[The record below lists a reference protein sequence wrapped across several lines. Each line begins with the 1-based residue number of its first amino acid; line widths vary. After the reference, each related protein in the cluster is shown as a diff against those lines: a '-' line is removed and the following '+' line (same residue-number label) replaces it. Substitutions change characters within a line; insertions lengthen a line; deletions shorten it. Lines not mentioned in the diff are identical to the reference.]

1 MTPYAELDLVTN
13 FSFLEGGSHPSE
25 LVVQAK
31 ALGLSAIGVADRN
44 TLAGVVRAHT
54 AAKEQGLR
62 LLIGSRLV
70 FRDGTQLIVY
80 PRDRAAYGRLC
91 RLLSLGKS
99 RITDQPSSSG
109 RPQGEPEDPA
119 VPVNDAAPASSP
131 CAAGS
136 SGLSSAS
143 PEDDGVRI
151 PKGETWLTFEEA
163 LPFAEDLVAIVPAA
177 E

>member
-70 FRDGTQLIVY
+70 FREGTELIVY

-99 RITDQPSSSG
+99 RITDTSTSV
-109 RPQGEPEDPA
+109 EE
-119 VPVNDAAPASSP
+119 
-131 CAAGS
+131 
-136 SGLSSAS
+136 
-143 PEDDGVRI
+143 EERI

-163 LPFAEDLVAIVPAA
+163 LPFAEGLVAIAPAPA
-177 E
+177 ELDTAFEARLKTWAGAWPDDLYLGARLLH